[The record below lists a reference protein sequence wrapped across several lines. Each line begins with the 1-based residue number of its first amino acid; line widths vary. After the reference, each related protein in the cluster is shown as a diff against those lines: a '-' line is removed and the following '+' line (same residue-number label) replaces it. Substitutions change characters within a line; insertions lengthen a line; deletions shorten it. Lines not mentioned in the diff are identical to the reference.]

1 MGAGVTRQAR
11 LFKLSSLDAP
21 FLDREIVWKTNMGNL
36 EEAGRRVAHDLRA
49 ASGDNLDDANWL
61 NYLGN
66 QLFIRYKRTGAI
78 SDLEKSIRVAQRAL
92 LVTPEDDPEYI
103 GLLYRLGI
111 QIGWRYHEI
120 GEIDDSEETIRIMR
134 IAIDKISVGI
144 ALRIKFLRTRDIA
157 DLEEAIQATRDAINE
172 ISHDNPIYEIPRDS
186 PIYFNWLYALADQ
199 LDDKYDITKALP
211 DLQETIKFTLQAVSK
226 TPRGHSAYAEGLH
239 SLGIRFRA
247 RYLRTK
253 ELDDVEEGIDFMQE
267 AISSTPE
274 DDPQRAK
281 RLRTLATLLGD
292 RYDKERDVADLE
304 EAIRLLRLA
313 TDMTTEY
320 DLDYAG
326 LLNDLSK
333 GLRVLFFRAGN
344 MADLEGAIQASRQAV
359 NMGPEDHSE
368 RATWLINLG
377 RGLHARA
384 TKTEEIA
391 HVDEAIQVVRQAIDL
406 TSEGSPDLPK
416 WLHDLGKGLRLRYL
430 RTNALEDI
438 GEAINVLREASKS
451 FPSEDISYTEFLNN
465 LGMSLSERGL
475 RTGTV
480 SDLNET
486 IQVLQQALKITPE
499 DNTDHP
505 VLLSNLADVIYERY
519 VQTEAMV
526 DLEGYIQLTQRAL
539 NVVPEHS
546 PDRPRWLNRVGV
558 GLGDRYQRTR
568 LTADLDMAIDF
579 IRQAVNTSQEDHL
592 LWGEWLNNLAVRLG
606 NRYSIN
612 GDIADLEEAIKASQ
626 EVISITPEDHPNY
639 PRWLNNLGNR
649 LLERYLYD
657 GVVADLDKSID
668 LRRQAIAITPK
679 DHPDNGG
686 LLMNYVDALM
696 AKLSLESNVD
706 DTDKMISNCESALRQ
721 SSFYIDDRIRAGDRL
736 LDLYS
741 MTEKWDRAFEASELV
756 NSLIP
761 RLTSRH
767 LENADRQH
775 RLRQAVGLA
784 SDTAAV
790 AMHAKK
796 SPLTALDFLENG
808 RGVLATS
815 LEDMRIDIVELQEK
829 YPDLAEPFI
838 ALRDELEKPPSRAN
852 SSTKQ
857 QDTKMQD
864 DQSSWRA
871 EATQRHDTGDKL
883 NQLII
888 EIRKRPGFEQFLL
901 PPSELDIHAAA
912 SQGPIVVI
920 NVSKHRCDAIIVES
934 QRIRSLRLNGLER
947 DDIEEKSRRGSL
959 GTPEILEWL
968 WDFIA
973 GPVLDALTFTQPPP
987 DKDWPHV
994 WWIPTGPLSKFP
1006 LHAAGRHE
1014 ESSGDTV
1021 LDRVMSS
1028 YSPSIKAII
1037 NGRRRSDQMAPQM
1050 GSSLLVSMERTP
1062 GYSILPYATDE
1073 IEMLHDLHKSLALN
1087 PLEPGRCYQDIR
1099 SHLADCRIFHFAGHG
1114 LSHPDD
1120 PSKSELLVEDR
1131 GTNPLT
1137 VATLLEMNLRQNP
1150 PFLAYLSA
1158 CGTGRIR
1165 DESFVD
1171 ESIHLISA
1179 FQLAGFRHVIGTL
1192 WEVNDEMCVDIARL
1206 TYEGIRDGGMT
1217 DDSVCRGLHHA
1228 SRELRDL
1235 WLISSAIRGRR
1246 LKNEAGPLPAGDG
1259 AATEEENERGH
1270 RLGRDI
1276 TLDERA
1282 EAHWIPYVHFGV

>member
-1 MGAGVTRQAR
+1 MPFWHFGKVD
-11 LFKLSSLDAP
+11 SLEKRIWGI
-21 FLDREIVWKTNMGNL
+21 LK
-36 EEAGRRVAHDLRA
+36 RRAKIHLMT
-49 ASGDNLDDANWL
+49 L
-61 NYLGN
+61 
-66 QLFIRYKRTGAI
+66 LFIRYKRTEAI
-78 SDLEKSIRVAQRAL
+78 SDLEKSIRVARRAL
-92 LVTPEDDPEYI
+92 FVTPEDDPEYI

-111 QIGWRYHEI
+111 QLGWRYHEV
-120 GEIDDSEETIRIMR
+120 GEIDDSEETIRIIR
-134 IAIDKISVGI
+134 LAIDKVS
-144 ALRIKFLRTRDIA
+144 TRDIA
-157 DLEEAIQATRDAINE
+157 DLEEAIQATRRAIHE
-172 ISHDNPIYEIPRDS
+172 ISHENPIYEIPRGS

-211 DLQETIKFTLQAVSK
+211 DLQETIKFTLQAISK
-226 TPRGHSAYAEGLH
+226 TPREHSAYGEGLH
-239 SLGIRFRA
+239 SLGIRFLT
-247 RYLRTK
+247 RYLRAK

-281 RLRTLATLLGD
+281 RLRTLAILLGH
-292 RYDKERDVADLE
+292 RYDKEMDATDLE
-304 EAIRLLRLA
+304 EAVRLLRLA
-313 TDMTTEY
+313 TDTSAEH
-320 DLDYAG
+320 DLEYAG

-333 GLRVLFFRAGN
+333 GLRALFVRAGN
-344 MADLEGAIQASRQAV
+344 MEDLEGAIQASRQAV

-368 RATWLINLG
+368 RATWLNHLG
-377 RGLHARA
+377 RCLHARA
-384 TKTEEIA
+384 TKTEDIS
-391 HVDEAIQVVRQAIDL
+391 HVDEAIQAVRQAIDL
-406 TSEGSPDLPK
+406 APEDFPDLPK

-430 RTNALEDI
+430 RTNALE
-438 GEAINVLREASKS
+438 S
-451 FPSEDISYTEFLNN
+451 
-465 LGMSLSERGL
+465 
-475 RTGTV
+475 
-480 SDLNET
+480 
-486 IQVLQQALKITPE
+486 TPE
-499 DNTDHP
+499 TNSDHP
-505 VLLSNLADVIYERY
+505 VLLSNLADVLYERY

-539 NVVPEHS
+539 NVVPDHS
-546 PDRPRWLNRVGV
+546 LERPRWLNRVGV

-568 LTADLDMAIDF
+568 LAADLDMAIEF
-579 IRQAVNTSQEDHL
+579 IRQAVDTSQEDHL
-592 LWGEWLNNLAVRLG
+592 LRGEWLNNLAVRLG

-612 GDIADLEEAIKASQ
+612 GDITDLEEAIKASQ
-626 EVISITPEDHPNY
+626 EAISTTPEDHPNY
-639 PRWLNNLGNR
+639 SRWLNNLGNR
-649 LLERYLYD
+649 MLDRYLYD
-657 GVVADLDKSID
+657 GAVADLDKSID
-668 LRRQAIAITPK
+668 LRRQAIDITPK
-679 DHPDNGG
+679 DHPDSGG

-696 AKLSLESNVD
+696 TKLSLESNVD
-706 DTDKMISNCESALRQ
+706 DTVKMISNCESVLRQ

-741 MTEKWDRAFEASELV
+741 MIEKWDRAFEASELV

-790 AMHAKK
+790 AMHANEP
-796 SPLTALDFLENG
+796 PLTALNFLENG

-829 YPDLAEPFI
+829 YPDLAEQFI
-838 ALRDELEKPPSRAN
+838 ALRDELEKPPSRVN

-857 QDTKMQD
+857 QDTKSQD
-864 DQSSWRA
+864 ARSSWRA

-883 NQLII
+883 NQLIM
-888 EIRKRPGFEQFLL
+888 EIRKRAGFEQFLL
-901 PPSELDIHAAA
+901 PPSESDIHAAA
-912 SQGPIVVI
+912 SQGPIVVV

-934 QRIRSLRLNGLER
+934 QRIRSLRLKGLER
-947 DDIEEKSRRGSL
+947 DDIEEKSRRGSP
-959 GTPEILEWL
+959 GTPEVLEWL
-968 WDFIA
+968 WDYIA
-973 GPVLDALTFTQPPP
+973 GPILEALTFTQPPP
-987 DKDWPHV
+987 DNDWPHI

-1037 NGRRRSDQMAPQM
+1037 NGRRRSDQVTAHM

-1062 GYSILPYATDE
+1062 GYSNLPYATDE
-1073 IEMLHDLHKSLALN
+1073 IEMLHDLHQSLALN
-1087 PLEPGRCYQDIR
+1087 PLEPGRRYQDIR
-1099 SHLADCRIFHFAGHG
+1099 SHLAGCRIFHFAGHG

-1131 GTNPLT
+1131 NTSPLT
-1137 VATLLEMNLRQNP
+1137 VATLLEMNLHQNP

-1179 FQLAGFRHVIGTL
+1179 FQLAGFRHVVGTL
-1192 WEVNDEMCVDIARL
+1192 WEVNDEICVDMARL

-1217 DDSVCRGLHHA
+1217 DDSVCRGLHRA
-1228 SRELRDL
+1228 SRELRDV
-1235 WLISSAIRGRR
+1235 WLISSAIRGG
-1246 LKNEAGPLPAGDG
+1246 KPKPEAGQLPAGDG
-1259 AATEEENERGH
+1259 AVTGEVDERGD
-1270 RLGRDI
+1270 RMGRDI